1 MDCSVVVFHGS
12 EHIQKYLLTL
22 MNIVSLPNPIRK
34 DWSLRWW
41 LIVLSWPSMP
51 IIICNAQIVFLL
63 HTLKKKVIY
72 WLLWF
77 HEEHLTFMEA
87 LHCTKGSGKGY
98 LGYYNVL
105 HTTVKVQFFFFFF
118 GVRNILIVWIIISIL
133 KNLMSNGKITCILK
147 VFHGTMQVKNPSLK
161 HFLGKLHSC
170 NTPPPHTHTH
180 TLVSFIFKSVE
191 KVSIYN
197 KLLCIK

>member
-1 MDCSVVVFHGS
+1 
-12 EHIQKYLLTL
+12 
-22 MNIVSLPNPIRK
+22 
-34 DWSLRWW
+34 
-41 LIVLSWPSMP
+41 MP

-105 HTTVKVQFFFFFF
+105 HTTVKVQKKKN
-118 GVRNILIVWIIISIL
+118 VSVQL
-133 KNLMSNGKITCILK
+133 KDHSGFPKE
-147 VFHGTMQVKNPSLK
+147 
-161 HFLGKLHSC
+161 HFC
-170 NTPPPHTHTH
+170 
-180 TLVSFIFKSVE
+180 
-191 KVSIYN
+191 
-197 KLLCIK
+197 